1 MNLIRLEECFKK
13 EEIVKDPNRSYHPLK
28 IGKSRRD
35 EELNDETFHGVA
47 GTDSATL
54 AVIENR
60 RPEQSGELESALTWV
75 EVVLHYIQQYTK
87 ISSQKDATNFLLNV
101 VQ

>member
-1 MNLIRLEECFKK
+1 M
-13 EEIVKDPNRSYHPLK
+13 KDSNRSYHPLK
-28 IGKSRRD
+28 IGKPD
-35 EELNDETFHGVA
+35 IDMELIGRASPGIA
-47 GTDSATL
+47 GTDSGNTL

-60 RPEQSGELESALTWV
+60 RPEDSDELESALTWV
-75 EVVLHYIQQYTK
+75 EVVLHYIQQFTK

>member
-1 MNLIRLEECFKK
+1 M
-13 EEIVKDPNRSYHPLK
+13 KDLNRSYHPVK
-28 IGKSRRD
+28 IGKLRKD
-35 EELNDETFHGVA
+35 EELIDRNSPGIA
-47 GTDSATL
+47 GTDSAKTL

-60 RPEQSGELESALTWV
+60 RPEESGELENALTWV
-75 EVVLHYIQQYTK
+75 EVVLHYIHQYSK